1 MDIMENGDCT
11 DKKHLAIT
19 GNDLKD
25 VGFKPSPLY
34 SEIFKD
40 LLAKVIDGELENN
53 KEDLLSYVKNHYIFR
68 VKPIIEFENGKRYE
82 ISKQGKDFDS
92 LETKL
97 IDEVQKICANNM
109 QSGEKIRFKVEYR
122 ELDFIVDE
130 EIKEYIY
137 P

>member
-25 VGFKPSPLY
+25 IGFEPSPLY

-68 VKPIIEFENGKRYE
+68 VKTIIEFENGKRYE